1 MPRKK
6 SNENLTKVV
15 SSIIS
20 AEDFEFL
27 ERYAKL
33 CYNQNQLKLP
43 TISHMVR
50 YILSNW
56 VKDIRSRDQS
66 FIRKLN
72 QPAVNKLST
81 IKAKRDETT
90 WMQYS
95 KDGY

>member
-1 MPRKK
+1 MPRKR
-6 SNENLTKVV
+6 SDENLTKTV

-20 AEDFEFL
+20 PEDFEFL

-33 CYNQNQLKLP
+33 CYNHNLLKLP

-72 QPAVNKLST
+72 QPGADNPTAGIDRAYFNRLLKPRKT
-81 IKAKRDETT
+81 
-90 WMQYS
+90 
-95 KDGY
+95 